1 VRIEQSTRDG
11 CTIVALTGDLDR
23 SAAPRIQQ
31 LLLRRLR
38 EQPLAVICDLAG
50 VGALDPAR
58 AGVFAT
64 AADHPA
70 SGWIAPK
77 LLLCSA
83 QPAVAALLAGLPE
96 PHRLP
101 VHPSVEDA
109 ITQAVDD
116 AVDQA
121 RNDPLWLRHE
131 LALAPSPTAPAAARR
146 FVHARCACWDLLVAD
161 DPDDPV
167 ERAWLADRVDRAV
180 LLASELVTNAVVHAR
195 SELRLLREF
204 HGDQLQLAEGGRGL
218 LLGRRLPPA
227 GRCSTLPKAARS
239 SRVCWTSRTDPNGQ
253 GHAPAVLGGAG
264 RWSASRE

>member
-1 VRIEQSTRDG
+1 MRIEQSTRDG
-11 CTIVALTGDLDR
+11 CTIVTLTGELDR

-50 VGALDPAR
+50 VWALDPAR

-70 SGWIAPK
+70 SGWIAPT

-109 ITQAVDD
+109 ITQ
-116 AVDQA
+116 
-121 RNDPLWLRHE
+121 RSTTPSTRR
-131 LALAPSPTAPAAARR
+131 APTPSGCGTSWRWRR
-146 FVHARCACWDLLVAD
+146 PR
-161 DPDDPV
+161 PRPP
-167 ERAWLADRVDRAV
+167 
-180 LLASELVTNAVVHAR
+180 
-195 SELRLLREF
+195 
-204 HGDQLQLAEGGRGL
+204 
-218 LLGRRLPPA
+218 PPA
-227 GRCSTLPKAARS
+227 GSCGP
-239 SRVCWTSRTDPNGQ
+239 G
-253 GHAPAVLGGAG
+253 APAGSAGG
-264 RWSASRE
+264 